1 VVFINIIK
9 PRDLVHQ
16 QKEYATRNYELKSKP
31 QMQMSMNNSQAIYS
45 QKCMPTEKSMKLQY
59 VNVFWQK

>member
-31 QMQMSMNNSQAIYS
+31 QMQMSMNISLAVYS
-45 QKCMPTEKSMKLQY
+45 QKFMPTENK
-59 VNVFWQK
+59 